1 MGWFMK
7 EAHARVVLVG
17 LDEGTIA
24 KLRTA
29 LVTAAIGDPG
39 TIELHWVNTIEE
51 CRALLEGSKELS
63 AICLG
68 LQSFSA
74 RDCVSFIADIR
85 TTHPLITFCLVGTSK
100 FLKQMPD
107 YHEKWRE
114 RFRHYFQLTINH
126 SDDDFDQNAG
136 ALRDLIIADAV
147 KCKALGQYQTTPGAL
162 VRLKAAIPYGFW
174 LSMLVV
180 LVAGLIGPV
189 LDRVLPVQKA
199 GESKELPHQS
209 TQKDSLKD
217 SRGD

>member
-17 LDEGTIA
+17 LDERTIA

-29 LVTAAIGDPG
+29 LVTAAVGDPG
-39 TIELHWVNTIEE
+39 TIELHWVDTIEE
-51 CRALLEGSKELS
+51 CRELMEGPKELS

-68 LQSFSA
+68 LQSFPV
-74 RDCVSFIADIR
+74 RDCISFIADIR

-100 FLKQMPD
+100 FLKQMPG

-136 ALRDLIIADAV
+136 ALRDLIIADSV
-147 KCKALGQYQTTPGAL
+147 KVKALGQYQTTPGAL
-162 VRLKAAIPYGFW
+162 VRLKAAVPYGFW
-174 LSMLVV
+174 LSTFVV
-180 LVAGLIGPV
+180 LLAGSIGPI
-189 LDRVLPVQKA
+189 LDRVFPEHKA
-199 GESKELPHQS
+199 EQTSEVTPSPAQRELPSDLH
-209 TQKDSLKD
+209 
-217 SRGD
+217 RN